1 MGPTVVLPDIQLGSL
16 PQQLDAQLSH
26 GRSALLVGHA
36 QPDADCLGALTA
48 FAAYLDS
55 RGCAAD
61 LYCATPTPAQL
72 QFLPGASRVRSVL
85 NRSYEVVVVLDCG
98 DLQHAHL
105 TPERMAELSP
115 RLVVNIDHHQT
126 NTRFGDCNLVR
137 PEAASTTEI
146 LFHYFRALKVPLTPA
161 LATSLLVGIVG
172 DTGGFYHANT
182 SPTVL
187 TVAAELV
194 AAGASLPEL
203 FTVAFGD
210 KTVPAL
216 QRWGPILSRLRLH
229 PRHQVAL
236 AVITRAD
243 LAGLPDE
250 AAAASGMAN
259 FLNTLDGARA
269 VVVLVEQADGTIR
282 VSLRARDALL
292 DVAQFATLCG
302 GGGHRLAAGF
312 TIRGRLQET
321 PHGWRI
327 TS

>member
-1 MGPTVVLPDIQLGSL
+1 MQLGLL
-16 PQQLDAQLSH
+16 PQQLDAQLSQI
-26 GRSALLVGHA
+26 GSALLVGHA

-48 FAAYLDS
+48 FAAYLDG

-61 LYCATPTPAQL
+61 LYCATPAPAQL
-72 QFLPGASRVRSVL
+72 QFLPGATRVRSVV
-85 NRSYEVVVVLDCG
+85 NGSYEVVVVLDCG
-98 DLQHAHL
+98 DLHHAHL
-105 TPERMAELSP
+105 TPERISELSP
-115 RLVVNIDHHQT
+115 WLVVNIDHHQT

-146 LFHYFRALKVPLTPA
+146 LFHYFRALQVPLTPA

-182 SPTVL
+182 SPAVL
-187 TVAAELV
+187 TVTAELV

-216 QRWGPILSRLRLH
+216 QRWGPVLSRIRLH
-229 PRHQVAL
+229 PRHLVAL

-243 LAGLPDE
+243 LAGLPDQ

-259 FLNTLDGARA
+259 FLNTLDGVRA
-269 VVVLVEQADGTIR
+269 VIVLVEQADGTIR
-282 VSLRARDALL
+282 GSLRARDPLL
-292 DVAQFATLCG
+292 DVAKFATLCG
-302 GGGHRLAAGF
+302 GGGHQLAAGF
-312 TIRGRLQET
+312 TIRGRLEPT
-321 PHGWRI
+321 AEGWRI
-327 TS
+327 VT